1 MKYYFSQINEI
12 KYFNYCIYSCS
23 KWLRSIKYILLNI
36 LLRGALWKR
45 GIFNYDNANVLKLDT
60 NQLNENIK
68 VIDDIFK
75 NYEQIEPTIEIENGN
90 TKLKLNG
97 YFIASI
103 ISPLNLNK
111 LNNLYVE
118 EEFYHT
124 YNELIVKYTEVKE

>member
-1 MKYYFSQINEI
+1 MVAEYKIYFV
-12 KYFNYCIYSCS
+12 KYF
-23 KWLRSIKYILLNI
+23 IK
-36 LLRGALWKR
+36 GCAMEK

>member
-1 MKYYFSQINEI
+1 MEK
-12 KYFNYCIYSCS
+12 
-23 KWLRSIKYILLNI
+23 
-36 LLRGALWKR
+36 

-97 YFIASI
+97 YFICVNYKPI
-103 ISPLNLNK
+103 K
-111 LNNLYVE
+111 
-118 EEFYHT
+118 F
-124 YNELIVKYTEVKE
+124 K

>member
-1 MKYYFSQINEI
+1 MRYGK
-12 KYFNYCIYSCS
+12 
-23 KWLRSIKYILLNI
+23 
-36 LLRGALWKR
+36 

-68 VIDDIFK
+68 KSLTIYLK

-103 ISPLNLNK
+103 ISPLNLK
-111 LNNLYVE
+111 
-118 EEFYHT
+118 
-124 YNELIVKYTEVKE
+124 

>member
-1 MKYYFSQINEI
+1 MEK
-12 KYFNYCIYSCS
+12 
-23 KWLRSIKYILLNI
+23 
-36 LLRGALWKR
+36 

-75 NYEQIEPTIEIENGN
+75 NYEQIEPTIEVENGN

-103 ISPLNLNK
+103 ISPLKVKSRLLCK
-111 LNNLYVE
+111 MLYNV
-118 EEFYHT
+118 FTIST
-124 YNELIVKYTEVKE
+124 YQN

>member
-1 MKYYFSQINEI
+1 MVAEYKIYFV
-12 KYFNYCIYSCS
+12 KYCI
-23 KWLRSIKYILLNI
+23 
-36 LLRGALWKR
+36 KR
-45 GIFNYDNANVLKLDT
+45 CAMEKGIFNYDNANVLKLDT

>member
-1 MKYYFSQINEI
+1 MVAGYKIYFV
-12 KYFNYCIYSCS
+12 KYF
-23 KWLRSIKYILLNI
+23 IK
-36 LLRGALWKR
+36 RCAMEK

-75 NYEQIEPTIEIENGN
+75 NYEQIDPTIEIENGN

>member
-1 MKYYFSQINEI
+1 MEK
-12 KYFNYCIYSCS
+12 
-23 KWLRSIKYILLNI
+23 
-36 LLRGALWKR
+36 

-75 NYEQIEPTIEIENGN
+75 NYEQIEPTIEVENGN
-90 TKLKLNG
+90 TKLK
-97 YFIASI
+97 
-103 ISPLNLNK
+103 LNK

>member
-1 MKYYFSQINEI
+1 MEK
-12 KYFNYCIYSCS
+12 
-23 KWLRSIKYILLNI
+23 
-36 LLRGALWKR
+36 

-75 NYEQIEPTIEIENGN
+75 NYEQIDPTIEIENGN

-103 ISPLNLNK
+103 IDK
-111 LNNLYVE
+111 VRI
-118 EEFYHT
+118 
-124 YNELIVKYTEVKE
+124 IV

>member
-1 MKYYFSQINEI
+1 KG
-12 KYFNYCIYSCS
+12 
-23 KWLRSIKYILLNI
+23 LLYG
-36 LLRGALWKR
+36 L
-45 GIFNYDNANVLKLDT
+45 FT
-60 NQLNENIK
+60 FTQL
-68 VIDDIFK
+68 
-75 NYEQIEPTIEIENGN
+75 YGLYHGN

>member
-1 MKYYFSQINEI
+1 MVAEYKIYFV
-12 KYFNYCIYSCS
+12 KYF
-23 KWLRSIKYILLNI
+23 IK
-36 LLRGALWKR
+36 RWAMEK

-75 NYEQIEPTIEIENGN
+75 NYEQIDPTIEIENGN

>member
-1 MKYYFSQINEI
+1 MEK
-12 KYFNYCIYSCS
+12 
-23 KWLRSIKYILLNI
+23 
-36 LLRGALWKR
+36 

-90 TKLKLNG
+90 TKLKLKLNG

-103 ISPLNLNK
+103 ISPL
-111 LNNLYVE
+111 
-118 EEFYHT
+118 
-124 YNELIVKYTEVKE
+124 

>member
-1 MKYYFSQINEI
+1 MVAEYKMYFV
-12 KYFNYCIYSCS
+12 KYF
-23 KWLRSIKYILLNI
+23 IKMC
-36 LLRGALWKR
+36 AMEK

>member
-1 MKYYFSQINEI
+1 MEK
-12 KYFNYCIYSCS
+12 
-23 KWLRSIKYILLNI
+23 
-36 LLRGALWKR
+36 

-90 TKLKLNG
+90 TKLKLNR

>member
-1 MKYYFSQINEI
+1 MVAEYKIYFV
-12 KYFNYCIYSCS
+12 KYFIKSCAME
-23 KWLRSIKYILLNI
+23 K
-36 LLRGALWKR
+36 

-118 EEFYHT
+118 EEIYHT

>member
-1 MKYYFSQINEI
+1 MEK
-12 KYFNYCIYSCS
+12 
-23 KWLRSIKYILLNI
+23 
-36 LLRGALWKR
+36 

-75 NYEQIEPTIEIENGN
+75 NYEQIEPTIEVENGN
-90 TKLKLNG
+90 TKSKLNG

>member
-1 MKYYFSQINEI
+1 MVAEYKIYFV
-12 KYFNYCIYSCS
+12 KYF
-23 KWLRSIKYILLNI
+23 IK
-36 LLRGALWKR
+36 RCAMEK

-75 NYEQIEPTIEIENGN
+75 NYEQIDPTIEIENGN

>member
-1 MKYYFSQINEI
+1 MEK
-12 KYFNYCIYSCS
+12 
-23 KWLRSIKYILLNI
+23 
-36 LLRGALWKR
+36 

-75 NYEQIEPTIEIENGN
+75 NYEQIDPTIEIENGN

-103 ISPLNLNK
+103 ISLLNLNK

>member
-1 MKYYFSQINEI
+1 MEK
-12 KYFNYCIYSCS
+12 
-23 KWLRSIKYILLNI
+23 
-36 LLRGALWKR
+36 

-75 NYEQIEPTIEIENGN
+75 NYEQIEPTIEVENGN
-90 TKLKLNG
+90 TKLNG